1 MFKRLFDITS
11 SMIGLILISPL
22 FIVLMILISLES
34 KGGPFFKQVR
44 VGRHN
49 KDFKIFKFR
58 TMFVGSDKKGLLTL
72 GDKDNRVTNVG
83 YFLRKYKLDEFPQ
96 LINVIKGDMSVVG
109 PRPEVRKYIDIL
121 SEEDKRLLSVRPG
134 ITDYASIKFVNE
146 SEVLKNSS
154 DPEKTYLEDILP
166 EKVKLGLEYAEK
178 ANLATDLKIIFIT
191 IARIIGK

>member
-1 MFKRLFDITS
+1 
-11 SMIGLILISPL
+11 
-22 FIVLMILISLES
+22 MILISLES